1 MVVLVV
7 LAAAA
12 VSYRFELGPR
22 WFGFEHPDPAT
33 APALVAPPEGLELPA
48 LEVPSSVADPASDS
62 SIAPGQVR
70 RAMARTLAD
79 PDLGPDVFAAVT
91 SLAEGAP
98 VFSRGSG
105 VAVPASTMKLLTTT
119 AALSALGPD
128 HTFTTDVV
136 SGGRGRVVLVGGG
149 DPFLASRPAS
159 ATTYPHRADVV
170 TLARATATALRE
182 QGVRRVRVGYDD
194 SLFTGPD
201 VNPRWP
207 DDYVPDGVVSPI
219 TALWVDE
226 GRPPGGLGRVTD
238 PSRAAADAFSA
249 ALRRAG
255 VEVVGAPTPRRAEP
269 GATGLA
275 SVESAPLA
283 GIVEQTL
290 ALSDNEAA
298 EVLGHHVGL
307 AATGRG
313 SYADG
318 AQGVVGILRELG
330 VPVAGARVYDGSGL
344 SRDDRLDPRTLVA
357 VLQVAAS
364 DEHPELRPV
373 VTGLPVAGF
382 SGSLELRF
390 AEGGRDGL
398 GRVRAKT
405 GTLTGVSA
413 LAGIATDRDGN
424 PMVFALLADR
434 VALEDTLAA
443 RDALDELAAAL
454 AACRCGG

>member
-1 MVVLVV
+1 MLVV

-12 VSYRFELGPR
+12 ASYRFELGPR

-33 APALVAPPEGLELPA
+33 APASVAPPEGLELPA
-48 LEVPSSVADPASDS
+48 LEDPAPVADAATDS
-62 SIAPGQVR
+62 AIAPAKVR
-70 RAMARTLAD
+70 RALAGTLAD
-79 PDLGPDVFAAVT
+79 PDLGPRVFAAVT
-91 SLAEGAP
+91 SLGDGAA
-98 VFSRGSG
+98 VFSRGAG

-149 DPFLASRPAS
+149 DPFLASRPAP

-170 TLARATATALRE
+170 TLARSTATALRE

-194 SLFTGPD
+194 SLFAGPD

-207 DDYVPDGVVSPI
+207 DDYVPDGVVAPI

-226 GRPPGGLGRVTD
+226 GRPPSGLGRVAD
-238 PSRAAADAFSA
+238 PSRAAADAFA
-249 ALRRAG
+249 TALARAG
-255 VEVVGAPTPRRAEP
+255 IEVVGPPTPRRAGS
-269 GATGLA
+269 GATELA

-283 GIVEQTL
+283 GIVEETL
-290 ALSDNEAA
+290 GLSDNEAA

-307 AATGRG
+307 ATTGRG
-313 SYADG
+313 SFAGG
-318 AQGVVGILRELG
+318 AKGVLGVLRELG
-330 VPVAGARVYDGSGL
+330 VPLTGAKVYDGSGL
-344 SRDDRLDPRTLVA
+344 SRDDRLDPRTLAA

-364 DEHPELRPV
+364 GEHPELRPV

-390 AEGGRDGL
+390 AEAGHQGL

-413 LAGIATDRDGN
+413 LAGIATDRDGT
-424 PMVFALLADR
+424 PMVFVLLADR

-443 RDALDELAAAL
+443 RDALDELAADL
-454 AACRCGG
+454 AACRCG